1 MDSINADSVDI
12 NLDDDVLD
20 ESLDDDTALLQET
33 INGAN
38 GNHDDQL
45 LGTLSNPGQD
55 EIQERLKK
63 IEEEAQKIRDM
74 QSEMDRQFSTSSVSV
89 TSSQSQQPPVHLS
102 LEEKAELDARSV
114 YVGNVEY
121 AATPD
126 QLEEHFRGC
135 GPIERVTILSDK
147 FTGHPKGFAYIQF
160 TEIDGMQN
168 ALALDESLFLGRQ
181 IKVGMKRTNKPGFSS
196 TNRPPRGRGA
206 RGRGAGRGFGGF
218 RGARGLRRGRGA
230 PRGFTPY

>member
-20 ESLDDDTALLQET
+20 ESLDDDTASLQND

-38 GNHDDQL
+38 GNHEDQL
-45 LGTLSNPGQD
+45 LGTPSNQGQG

-89 TSSQSQQPPVHLS
+89 TSTQSQQPPVHLS

-147 FTGHPKGFAYIQF
+147 FSGHPKGFAYIQF
-160 TEIDGMQN
+160 TEIEGMQN

-196 TNRPPRGRGA
+196 TNRPPRGRGI
-206 RGRGAGRGFGGF
+206 RGRGAGRGGFGGF
-218 RGARGLRRGRGA
+218 RGGPRGRGA
-230 PRGFTPY
+230 PRRRGFAPY

>member
-1 MDSINADSVDI
+1 MDSVNADSVDI

-20 ESLDDDTALLQET
+20 ESLDDETAMLQEEGKY
-33 INGAN
+33 NGEN
-38 GNHDDQL
+38 GNHDEQS
-45 LGTLSNPGQD
+45 LGTPGQD

-74 QSEMDRQFSTSSVSV
+74 QSEMDKQFNNSNASIA
-89 TSSQSQQPPVHLS
+89 SSQSQAPPVHLS
-102 LEEKAELDARSV
+102 VEEKAELDARSV

-147 FTGHPKGFAYIQF
+147 FSGHPKGFAYIQF
-160 TEIDGMQN
+160 TEIEGMQN

-181 IKVGMKRTNKPGFSS
+181 IKVSMKRTNKPGFSS
-196 TNRPPRGRGA
+196 TNRPPRGRGI
-206 RGRGAGRGFGGF
+206 RGRGGPRGGFGGF
-218 RGARGLRRGRGA
+218 RGARGRPTRRGRGFA
-230 PRGFTPY
+230 PY